1 MINAL
6 LELTLMRLVTLGL
19 LLCFVLEAQAQ
30 SWMALSQQG
39 EEDRFYIDTESIVAK
54 DNLRRAALL
63 ANYLQA
69 QPNGAYSI
77 KATVEF
83 QCEEAQWRTVERSY
97 YAQPMAEGDP
107 QLSEAVDGE
116 WQAIEAQTVAAFTL
130 LAVCSP

>member
-1 MINAL
+1 MTGHA
-6 LELTLMRLVTLGL
+6 LGL

-83 QCEEAQWRTVERSY
+83 QCE
-97 YAQPMAEGDP
+97 
-107 QLSEAVDGE
+107 
-116 WQAIEAQTVAAFTL
+116 
-130 LAVCSP
+130 

>member
-1 MINAL
+1 
-6 LELTLMRLVTLGL
+6 MRLVTLGV

-97 YAQPMAEGDP
+97 YAKPMAEGEP
-107 QLSEAVDGE
+107 QLSEAGDGE
-116 WQAIEAQTVAAFTL
+116 WQAIEAKTVAAFTL

>member
-1 MINAL
+1 
-6 LELTLMRLVTLGL
+6 MRLVTLGL
-19 LLCFVLEAQAQ
+19 LLSFVLEAQAQ

-54 DNLRRAALL
+54 GNLRRATML

-69 QPNGAYSI
+69 QANGAHSI

-83 QCEEAQWRTVERSY
+83 QREEAQWRTVVRSY
-97 YAQPMAEGDP
+97 YAQPKAEGEP

>member
-1 MINAL
+1 
-6 LELTLMRLVTLGL
+6 MRLVPLGL

-83 QCEEAQWRTVERSY
+83 QC
-97 YAQPMAEGDP
+97 
-107 QLSEAVDGE
+107 
-116 WQAIEAQTVAAFTL
+116 
-130 LAVCSP
+130 

>member
-1 MINAL
+1 MTGHA
-6 LELTLMRLVTLGL
+6 LGL

-63 ANYLQA
+63 ANYLRA
-69 QPNGAYSI
+69 QLNGAYSI

-83 QCEEAQWRTVERSY
+83 QCEEAQWRTVERTY

>member
-1 MINAL
+1 
-6 LELTLMRLVTLGL
+6 
-19 LLCFVLEAQAQ
+19 
-30 SWMALSQQG
+30 MALSQQG

-83 QCEEAQWRTVERSY
+83 QCEEAQWRTVERTY

-130 LAVCSP
+130 LAVCSL